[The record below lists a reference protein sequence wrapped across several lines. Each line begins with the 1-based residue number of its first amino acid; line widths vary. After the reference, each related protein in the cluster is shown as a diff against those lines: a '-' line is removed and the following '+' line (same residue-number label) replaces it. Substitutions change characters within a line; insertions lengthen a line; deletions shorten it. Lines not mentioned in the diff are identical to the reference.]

1 MGITP
6 GVAGVDR
13 GQVDRRPDVGG
24 ERVGGGD
31 QLALEAVNRP
41 RTVVTSSWRM
51 ANETRERAGSILQ
64 VPAT

>member
-1 MGITP
+1 LPVSTEARSI
-6 GVAGVDR
+6 VA
-13 GQVDRRPDVGG
+13 
-24 ERVGGGD
+24 
-31 QLALEAVNRP
+31 LTWEASGSVAVTSSPSKRVNRP